1 MTTKA
6 KLGQIVPPLSVSE
19 WVQGEPCDLEALRG
33 QVVLVEV
40 FQVNCPGCFL
50 YSLPQAIELYRR
62 YSGQGLAVFGLATA
76 FEDFDKNTL
85 ANLRLLL
92 DTGEVIGETLRVLN
106 DYGQLKSGRWPLRIP
121 FPVAMDRLIKVEKP
135 VSEQAVQAFM
145 QQKLPDLSGHSV
157 DYQQK
162 IKQRVVDYLQTLDYR
177 AETFERFDLQ
187 GTPSH
192 ILIDK
197 QGMLRACRFGEFSEL
212 ESEIRQLIA
221 E

>member
-1 MTTKA
+1 M
-6 KLGQIVPPLSVSE
+6 LGQIAPPLCVSE
-19 WVQGEPCDLEALRG
+19 WVQGEPCDLEQLRG
-33 QVVLVEV
+33 QVVLIEV

-50 YSLPQAIELYRR
+50 YSLPQAIALHQNY
-62 YSGQGLAVFGLATA
+62 YDQGLAVLGLATA

-92 DTGEVIGETLRVLN
+92 ETGEVIGETMRMLN
-106 DYGQLKSGRWPLRIP
+106 EYGQLKSGRWPLRIP
-121 FPVAMDRLIKVEKP
+121 FPVAMDCLIKAEKP
-135 VSEQAVQAFM
+135 VSERAVHNFI
-145 QQKLPDLSGHSV
+145 QQKLPDISEHSV

-162 IKQRVVDYLQTLDYR
+162 IRQRVVDYLETLDFR
-177 AETFERFDLQ
+177 AETFNRFDLQ

-197 QGMLRACRFGEFSEL
+197 QGVLRACRFGEFPEL
-212 ESEIRQLIA
+212 EIQVRQLIA